1 MLLSKCAVHIIIIII
16 FIIIIIMN
24 VIITIL
30 MYVTIFWIWDI
41 VLGVNLR

>member
-1 MLLSKCAVHIIIIII
+1 
-16 FIIIIIMN
+16 MN

-30 MYVTIFWIWDI
+30 VCVTTFWIWDI